1 MDKMDKTALLE
12 AITTDLRTLLESN
25 PSQQALVC
33 FIFNADPSVKPVMI
47 HYELNGQEMT
57 STVHVTGKFHETHVF
72 ENIRLKDAPMW
83 PIAAKQL

>member
-1 MDKMDKTALLE
+1 MDKEQFLE

-25 PSQQALVC
+25 PAQQAQAC

-57 STVHVTGKFHETHVF
+57 STAHVTGKLHETHVF
-72 ENIRLKDAPMW
+72 ENIRLKDAHMW
-83 PIAAKQL
+83 PIVAKEM